1 MTTNSG
7 ARADEAEPIGFGK
20 TKAQEDKGGK
30 EFDSTF
36 TPEFR
41 NRFDAVIKF
50 NQLGIEEMELVVK
63 KKIGDLAEM
72 SIKKGVFVSI
82 DDEATN
88 WIAKEAMKEKL
99 GARPVDRVIQE
110 KVKKPLSKF
119 IAFTDDPQKEVV
131 ISLKENEIVLDI

>member
-1 MTTNSG
+1 
-7 ARADEAEPIGFGK
+7 
-20 TKAQEDKGGK
+20 
-30 EFDSTF
+30 
-36 TPEFR
+36 
-41 NRFDAVIKF
+41 
-50 NQLGIEEMELVVK
+50 
-63 KKIGDLAEM
+63 LAEM